1 MVYFR
6 EELHVVR
13 CTDQTGKP
21 VSIPRYNWCHT
32 KTDLT
37 DNTVEIVDF
46 GEYESIGKICQ
57 VIDDF
62 EPTEQDTKLGI
73 KAFLAADAYNSSD
86 EY

>member
-1 MVYFR
+1 MADFR
-6 EELHVVR
+6 EELRVVR

-21 VSIPRYNWCHT
+21 VFIPRYNWCRT
-32 KTDLT
+32 KTDLA
-37 DNTVEIVDF
+37 DGTVEIVDF

-62 EPTEQDTKLGI
+62 EPTERDMKLGI
-73 KAFLAADAYNSSD
+73 KAFLAADAYNRSD